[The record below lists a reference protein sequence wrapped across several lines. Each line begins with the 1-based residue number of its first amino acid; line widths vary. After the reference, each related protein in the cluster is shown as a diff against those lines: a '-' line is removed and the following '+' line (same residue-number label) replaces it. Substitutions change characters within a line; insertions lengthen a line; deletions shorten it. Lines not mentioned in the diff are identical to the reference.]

1 MCVNPPGRPF
11 LSEDYPV
18 SRAFASV
25 VALAVGLA
33 FSVVGCA
40 PEVREDPA
48 PAPRAIPARLPS
60 SAPNALPPPV
70 ETYSDR
76 PWDNPGSPLYRKI
89 VYFDY
94 DSSEIRP
101 EYISLLE
108 VHANYLANHPGTR
121 VSLEGHTDERGA
133 REYNLALGD
142 LRALTVER
150 YLLAEGV
157 PADQLSRVS
166 FGEEKPA
173 VPGHGEGPWSQNRRV
188 ELAY

>member
-11 LSEDYPV
+11 SSENIHV

-25 VALAVGLA
+25 VALAASLV
-33 FSVVGCA
+33 FSLVGCA

-48 PAPRAIPARLPS
+48 PPVIPARLPS
-60 SAPNALPPPV
+60 PAPTAPPPPV
-70 ETYSDR
+70 ETETYADR
-76 PWDNPGSPLYRKI
+76 PWDNPNSPLYGKI

-108 VHANYLANHPGTR
+108 VHANYLTSHPETR
-121 VSLEGHTDERGA
+121 VSLEGHTDERGV
-133 REYNLALGD
+133 REYNLSLAD
-142 LRALTVER
+142 LRAQTVER
-150 YLLAEGV
+150 FLLAEGV
-157 PADQLSRVS
+157 RADQLGRVS

-173 VPGHGEGPWSQNRRV
+173 IPGHGEGPWSQNRRV

>member
-1 MCVNPPGRPF
+1 
-11 LSEDYPV
+11 LSEDNPL

-40 PEVREDPA
+40 PEVREDDPA
-48 PAPRAIPARLPS
+48 PSAIPARLPS
-60 SAPNALPPPV
+60 STPSALPPPV
-70 ETYSDR
+70 ETYANR
-76 PWDNPGSPLYRKI
+76 PWDNPGSPLYRKV

-101 EYISLLE
+101 EFVSLLE
-108 VHANYLANHPGTR
+108 VHANYLASHPGTR

-142 LRALTVER
+142 LRAQTVER

-157 PADQLSRVS
+157 PADQLGRVS

-173 VPGHGEGPWSQNRRV
+173 IPGHGEGPWSQNRRV

>member
-1 MCVNPPGRPF
+1 MYVNPPGRPF
-11 LSEDYPV
+11 SIEDIPL
-18 SRAFASV
+18 SRAYISV
-25 VALAVGLA
+25 VALAVSLA
-33 FSVVGCA
+33 FGIVGCA
-40 PEVREDPA
+40 PEVREEPSPA
-48 PAPRAIPARLPS
+48 AVPARLPS
-60 SAPNALPPPV
+60 STPNALPPPV
-70 ETYSDR
+70 RTTYADR
-76 PWDNPGSPLYRKI
+76 PWDNPSSPLYRKVI
-89 VYFDY
+89 YFDY

-108 VHANYLANHPGTR
+108 IHANYLANHPGTR
-121 VSLEGHTDERGA
+121 VSIEGHTDERGA

-142 LRALTVER
+142 LRAQTVER
-150 YLLAEGV
+150 FLLAGGV